1 MIKKIFYIFIILFS
15 SFTFSQL
22 SKTHYIPP
30 ITSGPS
36 NADPIDQYIYI
47 STPSAGDV
55 NFTINTIGSN
65 SVSGTVSNANPY
77 RHTISTAGYSS
88 FVQDPA
94 TTSRVTSDR
103 GFIIEADSP
112 IYVSVRL
119 NAGNNA
125 QAGALVSKGENALGT
140 TFRIGTYDNQGNPG
154 SNYLNFFSFMATEDN
169 TTVNLTSN
177 NTSGLVIENFGT
189 GQFPINNIVLNR
201 GQSYAVA
208 VRPDQATGNRA
219 GLIGALVS
227 SDKPIVVNSGSANG
241 SFGNGGARDYG
252 IDQIVELSKVGKEYI
267 FVRGDGADSFE
278 NILVVAHE
286 DNTEVYVNGD
296 TNPVANIGA
305 GSYYIIEGDSFTNNN
320 MYVSTS
326 KDVFVYQGVGG
337 TTSEA
342 NQGMFFVPPLSCG
355 SRGDVDNIPFIDRIG
370 DRPFDGGITIV
381 TRDGAEVFINNT
393 AITSQPAGIDV
404 NGPTTVD
411 GKTNYV
417 TYRVLGLT
425 GNVSV
430 NSSSELYVSYF
441 NQNGAAASG
450 SFFSGFA
457 SNPTLN
463 LDLSASKLGSCINES
478 GTSNVVLDVT
488 NNGNFDS
495 VQWEKKND
503 DDTWS
508 SIAGQTNAQFT
519 PTEIGTYRVK
529 GIIACDGESVEYLSS
544 EIPIS
549 QCPTDFDGDGIINN
563 LDLDQ
568 DNDGILNSVE
578 SRGIGNI
585 DFSNT
590 ASPII
595 NLSDGTAING
605 VISGSVTKSRDD
617 HSLTG
622 QNQSFEMQVEAGV
635 AQELKYD
642 LTFTENLNINI
653 KDNPNVSVAIR
664 NGESFIIKSSPT
676 SSNITLLD
684 PSNNLLVD
692 TNFDDDYENNVT
704 EFTGNEIRFKF
715 NTNSTTTIDYEFFA
729 TEINGI
735 TFTHKYNTTESG
747 ESIFVPNVYVYDY
760 SNDSDDDGNED
771 MFERDSDNDG
781 CDDII
786 EADFTALENY
796 QGDPDN
802 DGIYGD
808 GAQTFD
814 NGLIDERGRI
824 KIHLENNGYDTDP
837 KKDSN
842 DNYLFQT
849 VGSPAVIQTQPQSTS
864 GCEGSIVEF
873 EVSATSES
881 GAIQYQ
887 WQFYNLTN
895 ETWDDLED
903 TGAYSGTKTEKLTL
917 SSITTEMDGRYRVLV
932 NSEFYLCETESDGN
946 VNLQVIS
953 SPDPPIVSPIQTF
966 CFTDS
971 PTVGD
976 LIIDPSN
983 PAGLTIQIFDDY
995 DPNDAS
1001 VGNELDTTVALIDG
1015 QKYYIQVTNSDG
1027 CVKVAKSE
1035 TKVLLSNPVLTAS
1048 IAESCPGEEITID
1061 INGSKPQ
1068 TALDFELANPL
1079 LFLNSNLVPECML

>member
-1 MIKKIFYIFIILFS
+1 MIKKIFYIFILLFS

-55 NFTINTIGSN
+55 NFTINTIGST
-65 SVSGTVSNANPY
+65 SVSGTVSNASPY

-119 NAGNNA
+119 NAGGNA

-140 TFRIGTYDNQGNPG
+140 TFRIGTYDNQGSPG

-219 GLIGALVS
+219 GLIGALVT

-252 IDQIVELSKVGKEYI
+252 IDQIVELSKVGMEYI
-267 FVRGDGADSFE
+267 FVKGDGADSYE

-370 DRPFDGGITIV
+370 DREFSGGITIV

-393 AITSQPAGIDV
+393 AIASQPAGIDV

-411 GKTNYV
+411 ANTNYV
-417 TYRVLGLT
+417 TYRVLNLT

-463 LDLSASKLGSCINES
+463 PDLSASKLGTCINGN
-478 GTSNVVLDVT
+478 GTSNVVLEVN

-495 VQWEKKND
+495 LQWEKKND

-508 SIAGQTNAQFT
+508 SVLAGIN
-519 PTEIGTYRVK
+519 PTYIPAETGTYRVK
-529 GIIACDGESVEYLSS
+529 GIVECDGEAVEYLSS
-544 EIPIS
+544 DIPIS
-549 QCPTDFDGDGIINN
+549 LCPVDFDNDGIIDNI
-563 LDLDQ
+563 DLDH

-585 DFSNT
+585 DFSNIT
-590 ASPII
+590 SPII
-595 NLSDGTAING
+595 SLSDGTSING
-605 VISGSVTKSRDD
+605 IISGSIEKSDD
-617 HSLTG
+617 AHAVTG
-622 QNQSFEMQVEAGV
+622 QNNSFEMQVESGV
-635 AQELKYD
+635 DQQLKYI
-642 LTFTENLNINI
+642 LSFNEKLNINI
-653 KDNPNVSVAIR
+653 LDNPDVSVAIR
-664 NGESFIIKSSPT
+664 NGESFVIKSFPA
-676 SSNITLLD
+676 SSNITILD
-684 PSNNLLVD
+684 PSDNLLID
-692 TNFDDDYENNVT
+692 TNFDDDYEENIT
-704 EFTGNEIRFKF
+704 EFTSNEIRFKF
-715 NTNSTTTIDYEFFA
+715 NPNSTTTINYEFFA
-729 TEINGI
+729 TKVEGI
-735 TFTHKYNTTESG
+735 TFTHNYSTTDNG
-747 ESIFVPNVYVYDY
+747 ESVFVPNVYVYDY
-760 SNDSDDDGNED
+760 YNDTDGDEIEDMFDPDSDDDDCN
-771 MFERDSDNDG
+771 
-781 CDDII
+781 DII
-786 EADFTALENY
+786 EADFTSLSNFE
-796 QGDPDN
+796 GDDDN
-802 DGIYGD
+802 DGIYGS
-808 GAQTFD
+808 GEQTFD
-814 NGLIDERGRI
+814 NGKINDRGLVKVHFDEG
-824 KIHLENNGYDTDP
+824 GYDVDP

-849 VGSPAVIQTQPQSTS
+849 LGSAVEILSQPLSLV
-864 GCEGSIVEF
+864 GCEGSSVDF
-873 EVSATSES
+873 YVSASSQS
-881 GAIQYQ
+881 GEIKYQ
-887 WQFYNLTN
+887 WQFFN
-895 ETWDDLED
+895 
-903 TGAYSGTKTEKLTL
+903 
-917 SSITTEMDGRYRVLV
+917 
-932 NSEFYLCETESDGN
+932 
-946 VNLQVIS
+946 
-953 SPDPPIVSPIQTF
+953 
-966 CFTDS
+966 
-971 PTVGD
+971 
-976 LIIDPSN
+976 
-983 PAGLTIQIFDDY
+983 
-995 DPNDAS
+995 
-1001 VGNELDTTVALIDG
+1001 
-1015 QKYYIQVTNSDG
+1015 
-1027 CVKVAKSE
+1027 
-1035 TKVLLSNPVLTAS
+1035 
-1048 IAESCPGEEITID
+1048 
-1061 INGSKPQ
+1061 
-1068 TALDFELANPL
+1068 
-1079 LFLNSNLVPECML
+1079 LNSNTTII